1 MKKRGLLIEV
11 KLMSHTETE
20 RTTYMYDPF
29 TIQGLEMNIPK
40 EDEGSQPLITRSGVS
55 TSTFKTNMNRE
66 HFERYIY

>member
-1 MKKRGLLIEV
+1 
-11 KLMSHTETE
+11 MSHTKIE
-20 RTTYMYDPF
+20 RTTYMYDPL

-40 EDEGSQPLITRSGVS
+40 EGEGNQSLINRSGLS

>member
-1 MKKRGLLIEV
+1 
-11 KLMSHTETE
+11 MSHTETE

-40 EDEGSQPLITRSGVS
+40 EGEGSQPLINRSGLS
-55 TSTFKTNMNRE
+55 TSAFKTNMNRK

>member
-1 MKKRGLLIEV
+1 
-11 KLMSHTETE
+11 MSHTETE

-40 EDEGSQPLITRSGVS
+40 EDEDSQPLINRSGLS

>member
-1 MKKRGLLIEV
+1 
-11 KLMSHTETE
+11 
-20 RTTYMYDPF
+20 MYDPF

-40 EDEGSQPLITRSGVS
+40 EGEGSQPLINRSGLS